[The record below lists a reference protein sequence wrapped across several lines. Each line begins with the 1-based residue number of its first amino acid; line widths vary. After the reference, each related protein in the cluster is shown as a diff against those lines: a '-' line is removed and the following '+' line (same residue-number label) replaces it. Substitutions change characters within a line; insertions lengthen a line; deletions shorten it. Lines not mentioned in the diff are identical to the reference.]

1 MAENRVALVTGA
13 SSGIGRGIALRFGSR
28 GMRVGLAARRDRRL
42 KEVASQIE
50 GSGGK
55 ALAFP
60 GDVRD
65 SAFAQRAVD
74 TVVDAWGRIDIL
86 VNNAGIGH
94 YAPVENLS
102 DESVREQ
109 FEVNV
114 FGPFYFTRAVVPHL
128 KKQKS
133 GQIVNIG
140 SMAGLVGVA
149 RGTAYVATKWALRGM
164 NECWREELY
173 PDGIK
178 VAYVAPGYVIT
189 EFGGRKEDLDHPDA
203 EWALTVN
210 DVVHAVETIVDQGP
224 NSDIREIVVQV
235 RDRS

>member
-13 SSGIGRGIALRFGSR
+13 SSGIGRAIALRFGAK
-28 GMRVGLAARRDRRL
+28 GIRVGLIARRKDRL
-42 KEVASQIE
+42 ALVAAAIE
-50 GSGGK
+50 KKGGH
-55 ALAFP
+55 ALVLP

-65 SAFAQRAVD
+65 SKVADSAVES
-74 TVVDAWGRIDIL
+74 VVDAWGRFDVL
-86 VNNAGIGH
+86 VNNAGIGA
-94 YAPVENLS
+94 YAPLEQLK
-102 DESVREQ
+102 DETVRQQ

-114 FGPFYFTRAVVPHL
+114 FGPFYFARAAVPVM

-140 SMAGLVGVA
+140 SVVGLVGTE
-149 RGTAYVATKWALRGM
+149 RGTAYVGTKWALRGM

-173 PDGIK
+173 PYGIK

-189 EFGGRKEDLDHPDA
+189 EFGGRKEDFSLPEA
-203 EWALTVN
+203 EWALTPG
-210 DVVHAVETIVDQGP
+210 DVTHAVECIVDQGP
-224 NSDIREIVVQV
+224 NSDIKEIVVQV